1 MQHPKYLYITGIITG
16 AIGGLIASMA
26 AYGMMVYVFNGN
38 SVASLS
44 MIAMAVGALVG
55 SAVAFIVYET
65 SKTLNR
71 KNAKN

>member
-16 AIGGLIASMA
+16 AIGGIIASLA
-26 AYGMMVYVFNGN
+26 AYAMSVYIFTGN
-38 SVASLS
+38 SMASLS
-44 MIAMAVGALVG
+44 VIAMAVGVLVG

-71 KNAKN
+71 KNIKN